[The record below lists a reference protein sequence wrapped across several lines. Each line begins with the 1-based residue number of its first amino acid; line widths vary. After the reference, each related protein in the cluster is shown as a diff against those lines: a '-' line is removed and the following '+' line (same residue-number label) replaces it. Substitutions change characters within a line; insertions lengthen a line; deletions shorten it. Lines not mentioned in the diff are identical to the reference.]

1 MKTVLIS
8 LLYIFISQ
16 SCLASN
22 STAITFDAIS
32 QNYQLS
38 QDSIQAHELLSFVG
52 LTSGLEIRFAP
63 SLAQET
69 YQLPKRLTE
78 SELLRWLAN
87 TFSTVQ
93 HYNQQQQLIS
103 LTILPKGQ
111 YQSESLIL
119 ANDPINEGKA
129 HKLEQTNETAK
140 GRFQLRLKEFDQ
152 QLQAR
157 IEQQIERSIEREEK
171 IKSRTKQRDQQKA
184 EKQTVLANKL
194 RSLKSSDPELYARML
209 EINQGRY
216 LGLEAEILSDTH

>member
-1 MKTVLIS
+1 MKTVLIF
-8 LLYIFISQ
+8 LLYILISQ
-16 SCLASN
+16 SCLANN
-22 STAITFDAIS
+22 SSAIKFDVIG

-38 QDSIQAHELLSFVG
+38 QESILAHELLSFVG

-69 YQLPKRLTE
+69 YQLPKILTE

-140 GRFQLRLKEFDQ
+140 ERFQLRLKEFDQ
-152 QLQAR
+152 QLQTLLQ
-157 IEQQIERSIEREEK
+157 QQIERSIEREAK
-171 IKSRTKQRDQQKA
+171 IKSRAKQRDQQKA
-184 EKQTVLANKL
+184 EKQTVLANKM

-209 EINQGRY
+209 EINQARY
-216 LGLEAEILSDTH
+216 PGLEAEILITDH

>member
-1 MKTVLIS
+1 MKTVLIF

-16 SCLASN
+16 SCLANN
-22 STAITFDAIS
+22 SSAIKFDAIG
-32 QNYQLS
+32 QNYLLS
-38 QDSIQAHELLSFVG
+38 QDSILAHELLSFVG

-63 SLAQET
+63 SLAQQT

-78 SELLRWLAN
+78 LELLRWLAN
-87 TFSTVQ
+87 TFSTVKN
-93 HYNQQQQLIS
+93 YNQQQQLIS

-157 IEQQIERSIEREEK
+157 LQQQIERSIEREAK
-171 IKSRTKQRDQQKA
+171 INSRTKQRDQQKA
-184 EKQTVLANKL
+184 EKQTLLANKM
-194 RSLKSSDPELYARML
+194 RSLKSSDPELYTRML

-216 LGLEAEILSDTH
+216 PELEAAILINDH